1 MWSDVGVRGRVP
13 DHYEVLGV
21 QRDADLA
28 TIRNAY
34 RRLAKRYH
42 PDLTVSMP
50 PEEHAEADAR
60 MREVNLAY
68 DALTRDREGYDA
80 ALRRQESPAGPPPDT
95 GPVARGRRPAGP
107 QRGDDDVM
115 SVTLDA
121 RESREGVAFTS
132 GIDGEP
138 ILLPPGVEPGRHR
151 LAGRGHFGT
160 YGGPRGDLW
169 VEVHLLEAFTE
180 PHRARRTPAATG
192 GGVGAAVLRTLKI
205 TVSVVLGLAAFL
217 GAFLLWQRLV
227 AG

>member
-1 MWSDVGVRGRVP
+1 VP

-21 QRDADLA
+21 RRDADLA

-34 RRLAKRYH
+34 RRLAKQYH

-50 PEEHAEADAR
+50 PEEHARADTK
-60 MREVNLAY
+60 MREINLAY

-95 GPVARGRRPAGP
+95 GPVARGRQPAGP
-107 QRGDDDVM
+107 RRGDDDVM

-151 LAGRGHFGT
+151 LPGRGHFGS

-169 VEVHLLEAFTE
+169 VEVHVLTPFSE
-180 PHRARRTPAATG
+180 PRGRARRTPATAAS
-192 GGVGAAVLRTLKI
+192 GVGASVVRTLKVGLGVI
-205 TVSVVLGLAAFL
+205 LGLVAFL
-217 GAFLLWQRLV
+217 GVFLLWQRLV

>member
-1 MWSDVGVRGRVP
+1 
-13 DHYEVLGV
+13 VLGV
-21 QRDADLA
+21 PRDADLV
-28 TIRNAY
+28 TIRDAY

-50 PEEHAEADAR
+50 PEEHARADTR
-60 MREVNLAY
+60 MREINLAY
-68 DALTRDREGYDA
+68 DALTRDRAGYDA
-80 ALRRQESPAGPPPDT
+80 RLRRQESAAGPPPDS

-107 QRGDDDVM
+107 RRGDDDVL

-121 RESREGVAFTS
+121 RESRDGVAFTS

-151 LAGRGHFGT
+151 LPGRGHFGS

-169 VEVHLLEAFTE
+169 VEVHVLAPLVE
-180 PHRARRTPAATG
+180 PRGRGRRAPGAAPRG
-192 GGVGAAVLRTLKI
+192 IGAAVARTARI
-205 TVSVVLGLAAFL
+205 VVTVVLVAVVFL
-217 GAFLLWQRLV
+217 GTFLLWQRLV